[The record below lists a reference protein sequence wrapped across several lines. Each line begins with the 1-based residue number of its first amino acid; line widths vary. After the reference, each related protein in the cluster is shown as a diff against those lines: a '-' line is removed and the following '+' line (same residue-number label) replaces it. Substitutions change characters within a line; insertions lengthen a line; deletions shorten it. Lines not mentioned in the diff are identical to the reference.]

1 MSKTGRILLIVVVAA
16 VAAAVI
22 GFGARYLVLQAG
34 GPSPADIER
43 GVQAAKDMPL
53 VRMVIAE
60 NPELEGKLRAA
71 ITDDLKGDRQAP
83 PSSAMFGVDV
93 RQRYIVPA
101 LLRSDDDSALKA
113 ARGMETL
120 ATYLQA
126 KDVSLCRELGMVGL
140 QNANKLDFDG
150 TIVLK
155 QALALQ
161 EDAYRNGKMG
171 SPKTPLKTEEVASF
185 LVEAG
190 HSEKDIAQLSAFAT
204 LPTAEGCAAT
214 VKLYAAPRALP
225 VARGGMLAR
234 WLLTVGQ

>member
-1 MSKTGRILLIVVVAA
+1 MSKATRTVLIVVVAA

-34 GPSPADIER
+34 GPSPADIES

-53 VRMVIAE
+53 IRLVMAE
-60 NPELEGKLRAA
+60 NPELDAMLRAA
-71 ITDDLKGDRQAP
+71 ITDDLKSDRQAR
-83 PSSAMFGVDV
+83 PSSARFGVDL

-101 LLRSDDDSALKA
+101 LLRADDDSALKA
-113 ARGMETL
+113 ARGIETL
-120 ATYLQA
+120 ASYLQA
-126 KDVSLCRELGMVGL
+126 KDPPLCRDLGMVGL

-155 QALALQ
+155 QALSLQ
-161 EDAYRNGKMG
+161 EDAYRNGKTG
-171 SPKTPLKTEEVASF
+171 PDKPPLKNEEVASV
-185 LVEAG
+185 LVESG
-190 HSEKDIAQLSAFAT
+190 YSEADLAQLTAFAT

-214 VKLYAAPRALP
+214 VKLYAAPRSLP

>member
-1 MSKTGRILLIVVVAA
+1 MSRTGRTILIVVVAV
-16 VAAAVI
+16 VAAAMI
-22 GFGARYLVLQAG
+22 GFGARFLVLQAG

-43 GVQAAKDMPL
+43 GVEAVRDMPL
-53 VRMVIAE
+53 VRVVIAE

-83 PSSAMFGVDV
+83 PASARFGVDV

-101 LLRSDDDSALKA
+101 LLRADDDSALKA

-126 KDVSLCRELGMVGL
+126 KDPALCRELGMVGL

-150 TIVLK
+150 TIALK

-161 EDAYRNGKMG
+161 EDAYRNGKTG
-171 SPKTPLKTEEVASF
+171 SPRTPLKTEEVASF

-190 HSEKDIAQLSAFAT
+190 YSEQDLAQLTAFAT
-204 LPTAEGCAAT
+204 LPMAEGCAAT

-225 VARGGMLAR
+225 SARGGLLAR